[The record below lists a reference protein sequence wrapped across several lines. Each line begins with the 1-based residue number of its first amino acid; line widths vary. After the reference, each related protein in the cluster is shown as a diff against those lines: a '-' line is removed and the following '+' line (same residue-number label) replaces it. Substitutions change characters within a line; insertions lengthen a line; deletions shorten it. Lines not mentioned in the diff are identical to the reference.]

1 MKISELPLEVMKA
14 AMRYQR
20 EEKDTDYD
28 KATQNLRDAFNWF
41 SATEGS
47 YYWNEW
53 YNKEAPKPESLIHS
67 FANEIKEEYPEIK
80 SPIHYDNSKG
90 SLYQFCEDQKL
101 NTYEFDI
108 IKRIMRCR
116 KKGNF
121 IEDLEKIKLLIDL
134 YIKEN
139 DASGRKTD

>member
-1 MKISELPLEVMKA
+1 MKISELPLEVMKD

-28 KATQNLRDAFNWF
+28 KATEDLYISFNWDN
-41 SATEGS
+41 TIEG
-47 YYWNEW
+47 YKYWNEW
-53 YNKEAPKPESLIHS
+53 DNKEAPKPESLIHS

-139 DASGRKTD
+139 DASRRKTD